1 MARCQAGQTF
11 PGTKS
16 HLVLAFLVLMHKTV
30 EPLSR
35 RSERRRPSDDGFL
48 SISPWFLISVPL
60 PPAVSRPKNSRTI
73 TVHPS
78 SRDPYCRQRN
88 PASLP
93 AQRGRVQLHATSAR
107 NAYIDLPSACSCPP
121 QHHYQQQQRTTT
133 TTTTTTTDIDHSDNL
148 QAHLNPYASTTLN
161 TSTLPPSTSYNPII
175 LL

>member
-1 MARCQAGQTF
+1 
-11 PGTKS
+11 
-16 HLVLAFLVLMHKTV
+16 MHKTV

-48 SISPWFLISVPL
+48 SSLVSMPSLTSIWPWFLISVPL

-78 SRDPYCRQRN
+78 FLDPYCRQRN
-88 PASLP
+88 PASSP
-93 AQRGRVQLHATSAR
+93 AQRKRVRLHATSAR

-121 QHHYQQQQRTTT
+121 PQHHHHHQQQQQQQQQQRTTT
-133 TTTTTTTDIDHSDNL
+133 TTADIDHSDNL

-161 TSTLPPSTSYNPII
+161 TSTLPHSTSYNPII